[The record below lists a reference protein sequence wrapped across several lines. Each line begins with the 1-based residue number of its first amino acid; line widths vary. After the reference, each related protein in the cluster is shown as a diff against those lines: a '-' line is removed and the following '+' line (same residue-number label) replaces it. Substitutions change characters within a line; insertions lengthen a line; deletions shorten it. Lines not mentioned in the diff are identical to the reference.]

1 MHYSYGR
8 NMKIVVYNLG
18 CKVNKYECDS
28 LLKTLRGRGYEASE
42 DLVYADL
49 YVLNTCAVT
58 NEAERKSRQCVSRC
72 LKLNP
77 NAKVV
82 VCGCASQNNPQQF
95 ATKDNVTF
103 VIGNAKKGKIA
114 DMLQESG
121 VLVDAL
127 PREYEDDFSAEVV
140 RTRAYVKIQDG
151 CDNYCSYCLIPYV
164 RGRSRSRSVES
175 VVEECKN
182 LESKSKEIT
191 ITGIDISSYGK
202 NIGSDLATLICALS
216 DIDCRIRLG
225 SLEVN
230 VIDERLLLAL
240 KNLKKFCPQFHL
252 SLQSGEDGVLK
263 KMNRHYT
270 TAEYFDKV
278 NLIRQYFPTSAITTD
293 LICGF
298 PTEDE
303 ESFQRTLEF
312 IDKVGFAQMH
322 IFGYSQREGTV
333 AARYD
338 LLPQSIVRDRV
349 TRAIKVAEKKRQEYV
364 ENFVG
369 KTLEL
374 LTEDEEQGY
383 MRGYSTQYIK
393 CYIQGGQSD
402 CICDVKV
409 EKVKDGIAYC
419 KII

>member
-1 MHYSYGR
+1 
-8 NMKIVVYNLG
+8 MKIVVYNLG

-28 LLKTLRGRGYEASE
+28 LLKTLAERGYEVSE

-49 YVLNTCAVT
+49 YILNTCAVT

-77 NAKVV
+77 QAKVV
-82 VCGCASQNNPQQF
+82 VCGCASQNDPQQF
-95 ATKDNVTF
+95 SQKGNVTF
-103 VIGNAKKGKIA
+103 VIGNAQKGKLA
-114 DMLQESG
+114 DRLEDSG
-121 VLVDAL
+121 ILL
-127 PREYEDDFSAEVV
+127 EPIPREYEDDFSAEAV

-182 LESKSKEIT
+182 LQHKSKEIT

-202 NIGSDLATLICALS
+202 NIDSDLATLVDALS

-230 VIDERLLLAL
+230 VIDDKLLTAL
-240 KNLKKFCPQFHL
+240 KKLKAFCPQFHL
-252 SLQSGEDGVLK
+252 SLQSGEDSVLK

-270 TAEYFDKV
+270 TEEYLDKV
-278 NLIRQYFPTSAITTD
+278 RLIRKYFPDCAITTD

-298 PTEDE
+298 PTESE
-303 ESFQRTLEF
+303 ESFESTLKF
-312 IDKVGFAQMH
+312 IDEVGFAQMH
-322 IFGYSQREGTV
+322 VFGYSPRAGTV
-333 AARYD
+333 ASRYK
-338 LLPQSIVRDRV
+338 LLPSDIVKDRV
-349 TRAIKVAEKKRQEYV
+349 NRAIKVAERKRQEYV
-364 ENFVG
+364 KSFVG
-369 KTLEL
+369 KTLQL
-374 LTEDEEQGY
+374 LTEDMEQGY
-383 MRGYSTQYIK
+383 MCGYSTQYIK
-393 CYIQGGQSD
+393 CYIEGGESD
-402 CICDVKV
+402 RLYDVKV
-409 EKVKDGIAYC
+409 EKAQDGIAYC

>member
-1 MHYSYGR
+1 
-8 NMKIVVYNLG
+8 MKIVVYNLG

-28 LLKTLRGRGYEASE
+28 LLKTLAERGYEVSE

-49 YVLNTCAVT
+49 YILNTCAVT

-77 NAKVV
+77 YAKVV
-82 VCGCASQNNPQQF
+82 VCGCASQNDPTQF
-95 ATKDNVTF
+95 SSKGNVTF
-103 VIGNAKKGKIA
+103 VTGNAQKGKLA
-114 DMLQESG
+114 DRLQESG
-121 VLVDAL
+121 ILVEPL

-182 LESKSKEIT
+182 LQRKSKEIT

-202 NIGSDLATLICALS
+202 NINSDLATLICALS

-225 SLEVN
+225 SLEVS
-230 VIDERLLLAL
+230 VIDDKLLAAL

-270 TAEYFDKV
+270 TQEYLQKV
-278 NLIRQYFPTSAITTD
+278 ELIRKYFPDCAITTD

-298 PTEDE
+298 PTESE
-303 ESFQRTLEF
+303 ESFESTLEF
-312 IDKVGFAQMH
+312 IERVGFAQMH
-322 IFGYSQREGTV
+322 VFGYSPRAGTV
-333 AARYD
+333 ASRYK
-338 LLPQSIVRDRV
+338 LLPPDVVKDRV
-349 TRAIKVAEKKRQEYV
+349 SRAIKVAEKQRQEYV
-364 ENFVG
+364 ESFVG
-369 KTLEL
+369 KTLQV
-374 LTEDEEQGY
+374 LTEDTEQGY
-383 MRGYSTQYIK
+383 MSGYSTQYIK
-393 CYIQGGQSD
+393 CY
-402 CICDVKV
+402 
-409 EKVKDGIAYC
+409 
-419 KII
+419 

>member
-1 MHYSYGR
+1 
-8 NMKIVVYNLG
+8 MKVVVYNLG

-28 LLKTLRGRGYEASE
+28 LLKTLRQRGYEVSE

-95 ATKDNVTF
+95 ATKDNVTY
-103 VIGNAKKGKIA
+103 VIGNAQKGKLA
-114 DMLQESG
+114 DKLQESG
-121 VLVDAL
+121 ILLDPL

-164 RGRSRSRSVES
+164 RGRSRSRSIES

-202 NIGSDLATLICALS
+202 NIDCDLATLIDALC

-230 VIDERLLLAL
+230 VIDDKLLTSL
-240 KNLKKFCPQFHL
+240 KRLKKFCPQFHL
-252 SLQSGEDGVLK
+252 SLQSGEDSVLK

-270 TAEYFDKV
+270 TDEYFAKV
-278 NLIRQYFPTSAITTD
+278 RLIRKYFPDCAITTD

-298 PTEDE
+298 PTESDE
-303 ESFQRTLEF
+303 NFESTLKF

-322 IFGYSQREGTV
+322 VFGYSPRAGTV
-333 AARYD
+333 AVRYK
-338 LLPQSIVRDRV
+338 LLPQDIVKDRV
-349 TRAIKVAEKKRQEYV
+349 NRAIKVAEQNRQKYV
-364 ENFVG
+364 ESFVG
-369 KTLEL
+369 KTLQL
-374 LTEDEEQGY
+374 LTEDTEQGY
-383 MRGYSTQYIK
+383 MCGYSTQYIK
-393 CYIQGGQSD
+393 CYIEGGKSD
-402 CICDVKV
+402 CLYDVEV
-409 EKVKDGIAYC
+409 VKAIDGIAYC
-419 KII
+419 KIK